1 MHLAGCTAPRA
12 AASRRVAAARQRNR
26 PAVRTAANGLGPLEE
41 AVTDTVLRRAIR
53 EPLAFASGLVAG
65 AQDSTPCPS
74 TRLGLTR
81 ASAAGFLKLD
91 LSQEPLRSWMAQTAA
106 SAGPALEEDAP
117 PADTA
122 AADKTGL
129 AE

>member
-1 MHLAGCTAPRA
+1 M
-12 AASRRVAAARQRNR
+12 
-26 PAVRTAANGLGPLEE
+26 
-41 AVTDTVLRRAIR
+41 TDPVLRRAIR

-65 AQDSTPCPS
+65 APDSTPGLS

-81 ASAAGFLKLD
+81 TPAAGFLKLD

-117 PADTA
+117 PAKTA
-122 AADKTGL
+122 AADKIGL